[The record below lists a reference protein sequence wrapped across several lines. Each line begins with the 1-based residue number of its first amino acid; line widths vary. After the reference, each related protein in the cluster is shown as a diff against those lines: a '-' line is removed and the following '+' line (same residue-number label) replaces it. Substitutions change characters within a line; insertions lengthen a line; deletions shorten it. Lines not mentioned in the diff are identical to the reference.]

1 MKCSTNNLFILIV
14 VEWWGMFGSSTR
26 SLQKFALRVLNLT
39 CSASSGKRNWSI
51 FENVSYLSNYMQ
63 LNLSLDSLQHSLM

>member
-14 VEWWGMFGSSTR
+14 AEWLGMFGSSTR

-39 CSASSGKRNWSI
+39 CNASSCERNWSI
-51 FENVSYLSNYMQ
+51 FENASY
-63 LNLSLDSLQHSLM
+63 